1 MALAKHAS
9 LLFQASQA
17 NLIGERVKILV
28 TGARGFVGQALC
40 RHVRASGHELIAI
53 VRQGPA
59 ESDEIALGTL
69 DAHTDWRH
77 VLSGV
82 DVVVH
87 LAGRAHAVDAP
98 GDDVDAVYHAAN
110 VVVTRNLAEQ
120 AREAG
125 IQRFVFVSTIKVN
138 GESTP
143 PRCAFSA
150 DDSPAPE
157 DAYGRSK
164 LAAERYVASLCERS
178 TMTYTVIR
186 PPLVYGP
193 GVKANF
199 HSMMKWLCT
208 GLPLPLGAIDNR
220 RSLIGLE
227 NLVDLIMT
235 AAQHPMAANQ
245 VFLAGDGED
254 LSTTELL
261 RRVAR
266 ALGRPARL
274 LPMPAAWIFATA
286 RMLGRQSLAARLC
299 GSLQVD
305 TAKARTL
312 LGWQPPDTV
321 DEGLRKTAADYLAR
335 LK

>member
-1 MALAKHAS
+1 M
-9 LLFQASQA
+9 
-17 NLIGERVKILV
+17 KILV
-28 TGARGFVGQALC
+28 TGARGFVGQVLC
-40 RHVRASGHELIAI
+40 RHIRASGHELVAI
-53 VRQGPA
+53 VRQAPV
-59 ESDEIALGTL
+59 ESDELALGTL
-69 DAHTDWRH
+69 DGHTDWRH
-77 VLSGV
+77 ALSGV

-98 GDDVDAVYHAAN
+98 GGDVEAVYHAAN
-110 VVVTRNLAEQ
+110 VLVTRNLAEQ

-125 IQRFVFVSTIKVN
+125 VRRFVFVSTIKVN

-143 PRCAFSA
+143 PRRAFSA
-150 DDSPAPE
+150 DDTPAPE

-199 HSMMKWLCT
+199 RNMMKWLCT

-220 RSLIGLE
+220 RSLVGLE

-235 AAQHPMAANQ
+235 AVQHPMAANQ

-254 LSTTELL
+254 LSTPELL
-261 RRVAR
+261 TRLGS
-266 ALGRPARL
+266 ALGHKVRL
-274 LPMPAAWIFATA
+274 LPVPAAWLRGLAGCLGKASVA
-286 RMLGRQSLAARLC
+286 RRLC
-299 GSLQVD
+299 ASLQVD
-305 TAKARTL
+305 IDKTCTRLDWT
-312 LGWQPPDTV
+312 PPVTT
-321 DEGLRKTAADYLAR
+321 EQGLRQTATAFLEERTRA
-335 LK
+335 